1 MKLTFKG
8 GLLIGVLCAIWI
20 FLVGLAGW
28 YKDHVLQAMFWVVIL
43 IQIAVLMWALRRIP
57 EGERTFGKVV
67 KDGTIMSVIGGM
79 ILIVASL
86 LFTTIVFPHYFEELR
101 TLHEQMLLA
110 EGKGPEQIKAELDM
124 AASMQTPVI
133 QAVSGFIGTVV
144 TGVIASL
151 VLGFFLRKK
160 SS

>member
-1 MKLTFKG
+1 
-8 GLLIGVLCAIWI
+8 
-20 FLVGLAGW
+20 
-28 YKDHVLQAMFWVVIL
+28 
-43 IQIAVLMWALRRIP
+43 
-57 EGERTFGKVV
+57 
-67 KDGTIMSVIGGM
+67 
-79 ILIVASL
+79 
-86 LFTTIVFPHYFEELR
+86 
-101 TLHEQMLLA
+101 MLLA